1 MSALEIAKTMSAD
14 EVIGKI
20 ASAGI
25 REYGVYAEP
34 LAEKWNRILANQ
46 TADLVV
52 AAGINNSDSK
62 KILLGLL
69 SMKRAQVLEGM
80 AITAHVLGTSQMRLL
95 LPEDETELA
104 ESLQEAAAGY
114 GITIENTFIN
124 ANAYREHGLFHI
136 ETMIAVAE
144 VLEGT
149 YVPGAYVSVNG
160 KALIKVPYGTKL
172 ADVEGM
178 ETLAEAKAVE
188 IGHGLYTASA
198 AAEMVID
205 ADTKLGN
212 GAINVLGNDK
222 CLMQEA
228 EKRLLEARKTSCG
241 KCTFCREG
249 LNQIYGHITDITSGK
264 GAKESLPMM
273 KEIGDAMAFSCN
285 CSVGTVGAEFVLG
298 ALESFS
304 SEFDAH
310 IKKRTCPAGVC
321 TCFTTIYI
329 DPNLCEGCEEC
340 ADVCPVDCIEGKAG
354 HIHMIDD
361 FDCTKCGKCI
371 EVCEAEAIIQTTGR
385 VPKLPNRL
393 TKCGKFK
400 KR

>member
-1 MSALEIAKTMSAD
+1 MSALEMAKQMNVS
-14 EVIGKI
+14 EVIEKV
-20 ASAGI
+20 ASANI
-25 REYGVYAEP
+25 REYGVYTEC
-34 LAEKWNRILANQ
+34 LEKKWEGILANKP
-46 TADLVV
+46 ADLIV

-62 KILLGLL
+62 KVLLGLL
-69 SMKRAQVLEGM
+69 NIKCAQILEGI
-80 AITAHVLGTSQMRLL
+80 AVTAYALGASDMRLL
-95 LPEDETELA
+95 LPEEETELA
-104 ESLQEAAAGY
+104 ASLKEAADAY
-114 GITIENTFIN
+114 GITIENTFIS
-124 ANAYREHGLFHI
+124 ANTYREHGLFHI
-136 ETMIAVAE
+136 ETMLAVAE
-144 VLEGT
+144 AIEGT
-149 YVPGAYVSVNG
+149 YEPGAYVSVAG
-160 KALIKVPYGTKL
+160 SELKKVAYGTKL
-172 ADVEGM
+172 ADIVDV
-178 ETLAEAKAVE
+178 ADAKAVE
-188 IGHGLYTASA
+188 IGSHLYTAA
-198 AAEMVID
+198 VAAEMVID
-205 ADTKLGN
+205 ADTKLGD
-212 GAINVLGNDK
+212 GSINVLGNDK

-228 EKRLLEARKTSCG
+228 ESRLLAARKTSCG

-264 GAKESLPMM
+264 GAKEGLPMM
-273 KEIGDAMAFSCN
+273 KEIGEAMTFSCN
-285 CSVGTVGAEFVLG
+285 CSVGTVGADFVLD
-298 ALESFS
+298 ALEGFA

-340 ADVCPVDCIEGKAG
+340 ADVCPVECIEGKAG

-385 VPKLPNRL
+385 VPKLPTRL

>member
-1 MSALEIAKTMSAD
+1 MNAYEMAKQMNVS
-14 EVIGKI
+14 EVIEKI
-20 ASAGI
+20 ASADI

-34 LAEKWNRILANQ
+34 LRTKWGVLLAKENPE
-46 TADLVV
+46 LIV

-62 KILLGLL
+62 KVLLGLL
-69 SMKRAQVLEGM
+69 KGDKASKVLEGL
-80 AITAHVLGTSQMRLL
+80 AITGYVLGAKELQLL
-95 LPEDETELA
+95 LPEDETDLA
-104 ESLQEAAAGY
+104 DSLKAAAAAY
-114 GITIENTFIN
+114 GIGIENTFIS

-136 ETMIAVAE
+136 ETMLAVAE
-144 VLEGT
+144 VLEDT
-149 YVPGAYVSVNG
+149 YIPGAYVSING
-160 KALIKVPYGTKL
+160 GALTKAAYGTKL
-172 ADVEGM
+172 ADLVDLEN
-178 ETLAEAKAVE
+178 AKAVE
-188 IGHGLYTASA
+188 IGHGLITAAA
-198 AAEMVID
+198 AAELVINVE
-205 ADTKLGN
+205 TKLGD
-212 GAINVLGNDK
+212 GAINTLGNDK

-228 EKRLLEARKTSCG
+228 EKRLLQARKTSCG

-264 GAKESLPMM
+264 GTKEGMPMM
-273 KEIGDAMAFSCN
+273 KEIGEAMTFSCN
-285 CSVGTVGAEFVLG
+285 CSVGTVGADFVLG
-298 ALESFS
+298 ALEGFS

-385 VPKLPNRL
+385 VPKLPTRL

>member
-1 MSALEIAKTMSAD
+1 MSAYEMAKQMEAS
-14 EVIGKI
+14 EVIAKI

-25 REYGVYAEP
+25 KEYGVYNEC
-34 LAEKWNRILANQ
+34 LATKWENILADRS
-46 TADLVV
+46 ADLIV

-62 KILLGLL
+62 KVLLGLL
-69 SMKRAQVLEGM
+69 SMKCDQILEGIAITAQVLG
-80 AITAHVLGTSQMRLL
+80 ASDMRLL

-104 ESLQEAAAGY
+104 ANLKEAAAFY
-114 GITIENTFIN
+114 GITIENTFIS

-136 ETMIAVAE
+136 ETMLAVAE
-144 VLEGT
+144 VIEGA
-149 YVPGAYVSVNG
+149 YEPGAYVSVAG
-160 KALIKVPYGTKL
+160 GELKKIAYGTKV
-172 ADVEGM
+172 ADLVE
-178 ETLAEAKAVE
+178 LDDAKAVE
-188 IGHGLYTASA
+188 IGSRLYTAAA

-205 ADTKLGN
+205 ADTPLGD
-212 GAINVLGNDK
+212 GLIQVLGNDK

-228 EKRLLEARKTSCG
+228 EKRLLAARKTSCG

-249 LNQIYGHITDITSGK
+249 LNQIYGHIADITSGK
-264 GAKESLPMM
+264 GAKEGIPMM
-273 KEIGDAMAFSCN
+273 KEIGEAMTFSCN
-285 CSVGTVGAEFVLG
+285 CSVGTVGADFVLD

-371 EVCEAEAIIQTTGR
+371 EACENEAIIQTTGR
-385 VPKLPNRL
+385 VPKLPTRL

>member
-1 MSALEIAKTMSAD
+1 MSALEMAKQMDVS
-14 EVIGKI
+14 EVIQKI
-20 ASAGI
+20 ASANI
-25 REYGVYAEP
+25 KEYGVYAEN
-34 LAEKWNRILANQ
+34 LADKWKGIIANQ
-46 TADLVV
+46 TADLIV

-62 KILLGLL
+62 KVLLGLL
-69 SMKRAQVLEGM
+69 SNKCAQILEGIAITAQVLG
-80 AITAHVLGTSQMRLL
+80 ASDMRLL

-104 ESLQEAAAGY
+104 ASLKEAADSY
-114 GITIENTFIN
+114 GITIENTFIS

-136 ETMIAVAE
+136 ETMLAVAE
-144 VLEGT
+144 VIEGT
-149 YVPGAYVSVNG
+149 YEPGAYVSVAG
-160 KALIKVPYGTKL
+160 GELKKVAYGTKL
-172 ADVEGM
+172 ADIVNIDD
-178 ETLAEAKAVE
+178 AKAVE
-188 IGHGLYTASA
+188 IGSHLYTASA

-205 ADTKLGN
+205 ADTVLGD
-212 GAINVLGNDK
+212 GSINVLGNDK

-228 EKRLLEARKTSCG
+228 EKRLLDARKTSCG

-249 LNQIYGHITDITSGK
+249 LNQIYGHITDITNGK
-264 GAKESLPMM
+264 GAKEGLPMM
-273 KEIGDAMAFSCN
+273 KEIGDAMTFSCN
-285 CSVGTVGAEFVLG
+285 CSVGTVGADFVLD

-304 SEFDAH
+304 GEFDAH

-371 EVCEAEAIIQTTGR
+371 EACENEAIIQTTGR
-385 VPKLPNRL
+385 VPKLPTRL

>member
-1 MSALEIAKTMSAD
+1 MSALEMAKQMDVS
-14 EVIGKI
+14 EVIQKI

-25 REYGVYAEP
+25 KEYGVYAED
-34 LAEKWNRILANQ
+34 LAEKWNRILKNR
-46 TADLVV
+46 TADLIV
-52 AAGINNSDSK
+52 AAGINNSDSDK
-62 KILLGLL
+62 VLLGLL
-69 SMKRAQVLEGM
+69 SDRCAQILDGI
-80 AITAHVLGTSQMRLL
+80 AATAYALGASEMRLL

-104 ESLQEAAAGY
+104 ESLKEAADSY

-136 ETMIAVAE
+136 ETMLAVAE

-149 YVPGAYVSVNG
+149 YEPGAYVSVAG
-160 KALIKVPYGTKL
+160 KLQKVAYGTKL
-172 ADVEGM
+172 TDIVDIEG
-178 ETLAEAKAVE
+178 AKAVE
-188 IGHGLYTASA
+188 IGSCLYTASA
-198 AAEMVID
+198 AEEMVID

-212 GAINVLGNDK
+212 GAITVLGTDK

-228 EKRLLEARKTSCG
+228 EKRLLAARKTSCG

-264 GAKESLPMM
+264 GAKEGLAMM
-273 KEIGDAMAFSCN
+273 KEIGDAMTFSCN
-285 CSVGTVGAEFVLG
+285 CSVGTVGADFVLG
-298 ALESFS
+298 ALEGFS

-371 EVCEAEAIIQTTGR
+371 EACEYEAVIQTTGR
-385 VPKLPNRL
+385 VPKLPTRL

>member
-1 MSALEIAKTMSAD
+1 MSAYEMAKQMEASEVIAK
-14 EVIGKI
+14 V

-25 REYGVYAEP
+25 KEYGVYAEP
-34 LAEKWNRILANQ
+34 LADKWNAIIANKP
-46 TADLVV
+46 ADLIV

-62 KILLGLL
+62 KVLLGLVNIKCAQIL
-69 SMKRAQVLEGM
+69 EGIAITAQVLG
-80 AITAHVLGTSQMRLL
+80 ATDMRLL

-104 ESLQEAAAGY
+104 ASLKEAADSY
-114 GITIENTFIN
+114 GITIENTFIS

-136 ETMIAVAE
+136 ETMLAVAE
-144 VLEGT
+144 AIEGT
-149 YVPGAYVSVNG
+149 YEPGAYVSVAG
-160 KALIKVPYGTKL
+160 GELKKVAYGTKL
-172 ADVEGM
+172 ADIVDIDD
-178 ETLAEAKAVE
+178 AKAVE
-188 IGHGLYTASA
+188 IGSHLYTAAA

-205 ADTKLGN
+205 ADTILGD
-212 GAINVLGNDK
+212 GSINVLGNDK

-228 EKRLLEARKTSCG
+228 EKRLLAARKTSCG

-264 GAKESLPMM
+264 GAKEGMPMM
-273 KEIGDAMAFSCN
+273 KEIGDAMTFSCN
-285 CSVGTVGAEFVLG
+285 CSVGTVGADFVLD
-298 ALESFS
+298 ALEHFT

-371 EVCEAEAIIQTTGR
+371 EACEYEAVIQTTGR
-385 VPKLPNRL
+385 VPKLPTRL

>member
-1 MSALEIAKTMSAD
+1 MSALEMAKQMNVS
-14 EVIGKI
+14 EVIEKV
-20 ASAGI
+20 ASANI
-25 REYGVYAEP
+25 REYGVYTEC
-34 LAEKWNRILANQ
+34 LAKKWEGILAKKP
-46 TADLVV
+46 ADLIV

-62 KILLGLL
+62 KVLLGLL
-69 SMKRAQVLEGM
+69 NVKCAQILEGIAITAQVLG
-80 AITAHVLGTSQMRLL
+80 ASDMRLL

-104 ESLQEAAAGY
+104 ARLKESADAY
-114 GITIENTFIN
+114 GITIENTFIS

-136 ETMIAVAE
+136 ETMLAVAE
-144 VLEGT
+144 VIEGT
-149 YVPGAYVSVNG
+149 YEPGAHVSVAG
-160 KALIKVPYGTKL
+160 ELKKVTYGTKL
-172 ADVEGM
+172 ADIVDI
-178 ETLAEAKAVE
+178 ADAKAVE
-188 IGHGLYTASA
+188 IGSHLYTVAVA
-198 AAEMVID
+198 EEMVID
-205 ADTKLGN
+205 ADTKLGD
-212 GAINVLGNDK
+212 GSITVLGNDK

-228 EKRLLEARKTSCG
+228 ESRLLAARKTSCG

-264 GAKESLPMM
+264 GAKEGLSMM
-273 KEIGDAMAFSCN
+273 KEIGDAMTFSCN
-285 CSVGTVGAEFVLG
+285 CSVGTVGADFVLD
-298 ALESFS
+298 AMESFS

-385 VPKLPNRL
+385 VPKLPTRL

>member
-1 MSALEIAKTMSAD
+1 MSAYEMAKQMEASEVIAK
-14 EVIGKI
+14 V

-25 REYGVYAEP
+25 KEYGVYAEP
-34 LAEKWNRILANQ
+34 LADKWNAIIANKP
-46 TADLVV
+46 ADLIV

-62 KILLGLL
+62 KVLLGLVNIKCAQIL
-69 SMKRAQVLEGM
+69 EGIAITAQVLG
-80 AITAHVLGTSQMRLL
+80 ATDMRLL

-104 ESLQEAAAGY
+104 ASLKEAADSY
-114 GITIENTFIN
+114 GITIENTFIS

-136 ETMIAVAE
+136 ETMLAVAE
-144 VLEGT
+144 VIEGT
-149 YVPGAYVSVNG
+149 YEPGAYVSVAG
-160 KALIKVPYGTKL
+160 GELKKVAYGTKL
-172 ADVEGM
+172 ADIVDIDD
-178 ETLAEAKAVE
+178 AKAVE
-188 IGHGLYTASA
+188 IGSHLYTAAA

-205 ADTKLGN
+205 ADTILGD
-212 GAINVLGNDK
+212 GSINVLGNDK

-228 EKRLLEARKTSCG
+228 EKRLLAARKTSCG

-264 GAKESLPMM
+264 GAKEGMPMM
-273 KEIGDAMAFSCN
+273 KEIGDAMTFSCN
-285 CSVGTVGAEFVLG
+285 CSVGTVGADFVLG
-298 ALESFS
+298 ALEHFT

-371 EVCEAEAIIQTTGR
+371 EACEYEAVIQTTGR
-385 VPKLPNRL
+385 VPKLPTRL

>member
-1 MSALEIAKTMSAD
+1 MSALEMAKQMGVS
-14 EVIGKI
+14 EVIQKV
-20 ASAGI
+20 ASANI
-25 REYGVYAEP
+25 KEYGVYAES
-34 LAEKWNRILANQ
+34 LADKWNGIIANKP
-46 TADLVV
+46 ADLIV

-62 KILLGLL
+62 KVLLGLVN
-69 SMKRAQVLEGM
+69 MKCAQILEGM
-80 AITAHVLGTSQMRLL
+80 AITAQVLGAADMRLL

-104 ESLQEAAAGY
+104 ASVKEAADSY

-136 ETMIAVAE
+136 ETMLAVAE
-144 VLEGT
+144 VIEGT
-149 YVPGAYVSVNG
+149 YEPGAYVSVAG
-160 KALIKVPYGTKL
+160 GELKKIAYGTKL
-172 ADVEGM
+172 ADIVNIDD
-178 ETLAEAKAVE
+178 AKAVE
-188 IGHGLYTASA
+188 IGSHLYTAAA

-205 ADTKLGN
+205 ADTILGD
-212 GAINVLGNDK
+212 GSINVLGNDK

-228 EKRLLEARKTSCG
+228 EKRLLAARKTSCG

-264 GAKESLPMM
+264 GAKEGLPMM
-273 KEIGDAMAFSCN
+273 KEIGDAMTFSCN
-285 CSVGTVGAEFVLG
+285 CSVGTVGADFVLD
-298 ALESFS
+298 ALEGFS

-371 EVCEAEAIIQTTGR
+371 EACEYEAVIQTTGR
-385 VPKLPNRL
+385 VPKLPTRL

>member
-1 MSALEIAKTMSAD
+1 MSAYEIAKQMEAS
-14 EVIGKI
+14 EVIAKI

-25 REYGVYAEP
+25 KEYGVYAEP
-34 LAEKWNRILANQ
+34 LAEKVNGILANKQ
-46 TADLVV
+46 EDLIV

-62 KILLGLL
+62 KVLLGLL
-69 SMKRAQVLEGM
+69 KNDNCPKVLEGL
-80 AITAHVLGTSQMRLL
+80 AIIGHAVGAKELRLL

-104 ESLQEAAAGY
+104 ASLKEAADSY
-114 GITIENTFIN
+114 GIAIENTFIS

-136 ETMIAVAE
+136 ETMLAVAE
-144 VLEGT
+144 VIEGT
-149 YVPGAYVSVNG
+149 YEPGAYVSVAG
-160 KALIKVPYGTKL
+160 GELKKITYGTKV
-172 ADVEGM
+172 ADLVD
-178 ETLAEAKAVE
+178 LDDAKAVE
-188 IGHGLYTASA
+188 IGSHLYTAAA

-205 ADTKLGN
+205 ANTPLGD
-212 GAINVLGNDK
+212 GLIQVLGNDK

-228 EKRLLEARKTSCG
+228 EKRLLAARKTSCG

-249 LNQIYGHITDITSGK
+249 LNQIYGHIADITSGK
-264 GAKESLPMM
+264 GAKEGIPMM
-273 KEIGDAMAFSCN
+273 KEIGEAMTFSCN
-285 CSVGTVGAEFVLG
+285 CSVGTVGADFVLD
-298 ALESFS
+298 ALDSFS

-385 VPKLPNRL
+385 VPKLPTRL

>member
-1 MSALEIAKTMSAD
+1 MSALEMAKQMDVS
-14 EVIGKI
+14 EVIQKI
-20 ASAGI
+20 ASANI
-25 REYGVYAEP
+25 KEYGVYAEN
-34 LAEKWNRILANQ
+34 LEDKWKGIIANQ
-46 TADLVV
+46 TADLIV

-62 KILLGLL
+62 KVLLGLL
-69 SMKRAQVLEGM
+69 SNESICAQILEGIAITAQVLGASE
-80 AITAHVLGTSQMRLL
+80 MRLL

-104 ESLQEAAAGY
+104 EILKKAADSY

-124 ANAYREHGLFHI
+124 ANAYRRHGLFHI
-136 ETMIAVAE
+136 ETMLAVAE
-144 VLEGT
+144 VIEGT
-149 YVPGAYVSVNG
+149 YEPGAYVSVAG
-160 KALIKVPYGTKL
+160 GELQKVAYGTKL
-172 ADVEGM
+172 ADIVNINDV
-178 ETLAEAKAVE
+178 KAVE
-188 IGHGLYTASA
+188 IGSHLYTASA

-205 ADTKLGN
+205 ADTVLGN
-212 GAINVLGNDK
+212 AAVNVLGNDK

-228 EKRLLEARKTSCG
+228 EKRLLGARKTSCG

-249 LNQIYGHITDITSGK
+249 LNQIYGHITDLTSGK
-264 GAKESLPMM
+264 GAKEALPMM
-273 KEIGDAMAFSCN
+273 KEIGEAMTFSCN
-285 CSVGTVGAEFVLG
+285 CSVGTVGADFVLD
-298 ALESFS
+298 ALEGFS

-371 EVCEAEAIIQTTGR
+371 EACEYDAVIQTTGR
-385 VPKLPNRL
+385 VPKLPTRL